1 MKIIGITG
9 KSGTGKST
17 FAELLAK
24 DLKCRHIDI
33 DKIGHEA
40 TSDPSITEELCD
52 KFGNGILGENGKI
65 DRKKLGNIVFSDKS
79 KMDELTQITWEYMQR
94 KLDEI
99 LLQDD
104 KIIVLEWILL
114 PKSKY
119 WDKCDSKILV
129 TADHEKRKNKIIE
142 RDKISEEYFEKRDS
156 ASVDYSPYKFDY
168 VFENDYQQKSMN
180 KMLKRISEQYIEEEE
195 KY

>member
-17 FAELLAK
+17 FAELLAN

-65 DRKKLGNIVFSDKS
+65 DRKKLGAIVFSDKN

-94 KLDEI
+94 KLDET

-129 TADHEKRKNKIIE
+129 TADNEKRKNKIME
-142 RDKISEEYFEKRDS
+142 RDKISEEYFDKRDS
-156 ASVDYSPYKFDY
+156 ASVDYTPYIFDY
-168 VFENDYQQKSMN
+168 VFENDYQEEAMK
-180 KMLKRISEQYIEEEE
+180 KMLNKISK
-195 KY
+195 KYVEGEIKY